1 MGGLEKLSQFKSSQ
15 VVDPSDFSKFLKL
28 VTLFV
33 NMNIHDPINW
43 WVIFWPKYLELSILS
58 CLKMAQSLVRSS
70 SLATSMTWVPSAY
83 CSRTHSQTHMD
94 DYKTGSWV
102 TSQAE
107 VVSWQ
112 TLDFIWQPK
121 LSKAFFFCIFLEHVP
136 GAVYIYCHASQ
147 LGYANHLSLTLI
159 MDTNSASCSS
169 DSDSLLLEEEK

>member
-1 MGGLEKLSQFKSSQ
+1 MGGLEKLSQLKSSQ
-15 VVDPSDFSKFLKL
+15 VVKPSDFSKFSKL

-121 LSKAFFFCIFLEHVP
+121 LSEAFFFLHISRAC
-136 GAVYIYCHASQ
+136 ARSSVYKLSCFPIRLCQSLITYSYHGHQ
-147 LGYANHLSLTLI
+147 L
-159 MDTNSASCSS
+159 C
-169 DSDSLLLEEEK
+169 LL